1 MTYRRVAS
9 AVNKQISNL
18 VLLFQSHK
26 NTQVSRNNV
35 LLVATL
41 FFSRISLNTFPFGG
55 KTVYEPLEKGQVSQR
70 R

>member
-1 MTYRRVAS
+1 MYHRVAS

-41 FFSRISLNTFPFGG
+41 FFSRISLNTFRFAD